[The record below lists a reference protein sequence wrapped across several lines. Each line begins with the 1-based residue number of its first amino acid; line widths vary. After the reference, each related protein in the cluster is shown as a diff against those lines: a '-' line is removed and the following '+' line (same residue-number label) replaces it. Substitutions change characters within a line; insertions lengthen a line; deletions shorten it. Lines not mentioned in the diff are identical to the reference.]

1 MKNKMFIYLVFAA
14 LALSVL
20 NTSCQK
26 TVDTSQDI
34 LALKAS
40 VTALQKRSDSLAA
53 ALLVTNTNLSTLSK
67 SVDSIKTQLS
77 SIIIQINQLNTQL
90 TNVNANIV
98 IINAQILIL
107 NQQYADLL
115 AKLNAILA
123 QLRVTPNTLSS
134 GLLAWYPFSGNAID
148 SSGSG
153 NDGSALNASLS
164 QDRFGS
170 PNSSYSFNGVN
181 SSISVINK
189 NLCTATTDVSISV
202 WVKINAWTN
211 NGGYKQAT
219 IIEQGPQNYYHLQVG
234 PQTQA
239 DTTLSSINFQF
250 NNRAYSS
257 SINNKI
263 NLNQWYHIVFTLSNK
278 MGSIYLNSKLV
289 VQYAGYA
296 YGNTPCASILNFGKE
311 SSFFYNGSIDEL
323 RIYNRALSQNEITY
337 LASN

>member
-1 MKNKMFIYLVFAA
+1 MFFYLIFTALVF
-14 LALSVL
+14 SII

-90 TNVNANIV
+90 TNVNANIA

-153 NDGSALNASLS
+153 NDGSVLNASLS
-164 QDRFGS
+164 QDRFGT

-181 SSISVINK
+181 SSISILNR
-189 NLCTATTDVSISV
+189 NLCSATTDVSISV
-202 WVKINAWTN
+202 WVKINGWTN
-211 NGGYKQAT
+211 NGGYRQAT
-219 IIEQGPQNYYHLQVG
+219 IIEQGPQNYYHLQIG
-234 PQTQA
+234 PQTLA

-263 NLNQWYHIVFTLSNK
+263 TLNQWHHIVFTLSNK
-278 MGSIYLNSKLV
+278 VGSIYLNNKLV
-289 VQYAGYA
+289 IQYAGYA
-296 YGNTPCASILNFGKE
+296 YGNTPCASTLNFGKE
-311 SSFFYNGSIDEL
+311 SGYFFNGSMDEL
-323 RIYNRALSQNEITY
+323 RIYNRILSQNEIAF
-337 LASN
+337 LATN

>member
-1 MKNKMFIYLVFAA
+1 MFIYLVFAA
-14 LALSVL
+14 LVLSVL

-148 SSGSG
+148 SSGNG
-153 NDGSALNASLS
+153 NDGTVLNASLS
-164 QDRFGS
+164 QDRFGY

-219 IIEQGPQNYYHLQVG
+219 IIEEGSSQHYYHLQIG

-250 NNRAYSS
+250 NNMAYSTT
-257 SINNKI
+257 ITNKI
-263 NLNQWYHIVFTLSNK
+263 NFNQWNHIVFTLSNK
-278 MGSIYLNSKLV
+278 LGSIYLNNKLV
-289 VQYAGYA
+289 IQYAGYT
-296 YGNTPCASILNFGKE
+296 YGTTPCPSVLNFGKE
-311 SSFFYNGSIDEL
+311 KGTFYNGSIDEL